1 MRVALFGSPAFAV
14 PSLERLHSQHELV
27 LVVTQPD
34 KKAGRGLTVTSPAA
48 ATRAKELGLRLEQPA
63 RLKTN
68 EDFANLLASLEVD
81 VAVTAA
87 YGKILPK
94 TLLDIP
100 KHGFLNVHGS
110 LLPKYRGAAPIQWAL
125 INGDAETGITI
136 MQTDVGM
143 DTGDIRLVERTPIG
157 QDDDASSLFARL
169 AELGAEAIVKVLDL
183 LEADSLPR
191 TPQDDSLASHARML
205 TKDDGKVVW
214 DNSARAIWNRY
225 RGVSVWPKSWTLWQG
240 KPLKVA
246 ALELH
251 SKHSIQ
257 AAPGEIVSV
266 DTDGITV
273 GTADGNICLKT
284 LQPSGKAAMHAKD
297 FANGYQVK
305 VGTHFG

>member
-14 PSLERLHSQHELV
+14 PSLERLHSHHELV

-34 KKAGRGLTVTSPAA
+34 KKAGRGLTITSPATA
-48 ATRAKELGLRLEQPA
+48 QRAKELGLQLEQPA

-68 EDFANLLASLEVD
+68 EAFANVLTSLDID

-100 KHGFLNVHGS
+100 KYGFLNVHGS

-143 DTGDIRLVERTPIG
+143 DTGDIRLVERLPIG
-157 QDDDASSLFARL
+157 QEDDASRLFARL
-169 AELGAEAIVKVLDL
+169 AELGAEAIVKALDL
-183 LEADSLPR
+183 LEADNLPR
-191 TPQDDSLASHARML
+191 IPQDDSLASHARML
-205 TKDDGKVVW
+205 TKDDGQIIW
-214 DNSARAIWNRY
+214 DDPARDIWNRY

-240 KPLKVA
+240 KPLKV
-246 ALELH
+246 LELELG
-251 SKHSIQ
+251 SETSTQ
-257 AAPGEIVSV
+257 VPGEIVGVS
-266 DTDGITV
+266 DEGITV
-273 GTADGNICLKT
+273 STGNGIIRLT
-284 LQPSGKAAMHAKD
+284 QVQPSGKAAMHAKD

-305 VGTHFG
+305 VGTRFG

>member
-14 PSLERLHSQHELV
+14 PSLEHLHHQHEIV

-34 KKAGRGLTVTSPAA
+34 KKAGRGLTVTSPATA
-48 ATRAKELGLRLEQPA
+48 QRARELGLRLEQPA

-100 KHGFLNVHGS
+100 NHGFLNVHGS

-143 DTGDIRLVERTPIG
+143 DTGDIRLVQRVAIG
-157 QDDDASSLFARL
+157 QDDDASSLFVRL
-169 AELGAEAIVKVLDL
+169 AEVGAEAILNALDL
-183 LEADSLPR
+183 LEADNLPC

-205 TKDDGKVVW
+205 TKDDGQIIW
-214 DNSARAIWNRY
+214 ESSATSIWNRY

-240 KPLKVA
+240 KQLKVP
-246 ALELH
+246 ALELG
-251 SKHSIQ
+251 SKTSTQ
-257 AAPGEIVSV
+257 VPGEIVDV
-266 DTDGITV
+266 NAEGITV
-273 GTADGNICLKT
+273 STGEGTIFLTKV
-284 LQPSGKAAMHAKD
+284 QPSGKAAMPAKD

-305 VGTHFG
+305 VGARFG